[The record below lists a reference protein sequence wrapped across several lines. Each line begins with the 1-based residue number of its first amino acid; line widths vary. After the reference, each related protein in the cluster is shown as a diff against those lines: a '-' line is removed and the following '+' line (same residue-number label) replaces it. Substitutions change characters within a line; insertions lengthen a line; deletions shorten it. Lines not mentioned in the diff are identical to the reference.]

1 MDLFCQCAGV
11 FVTDILVIEVVTV
24 EFGRVGEPAPVLL
37 AIGESIAVRVYVSRV
52 GSVEAVISGRY
63 VSILIQVGPV
73 PVELKAVSGGEV
85 DSVGVGVAVAVV
97 GVGWIESIDELPAVG
112 HSVEV
117 RIKGCRVDW
126 HDIHVTAR
134 RDACEY
140 PQVPAVLQ
148 SGQGCYQP
156 GYLSLV
162 EIQTEDTRMATL
174 KAPRPISGTDD
185 YHVVHRQY

>member
-52 GSVEAVISGRY
+52 GSVEAAISGRY

-73 PVELKAVSGGEV
+73 PVELEAVSGGEV

-112 HSVEV
+112 HPVEV

-162 EIQTEDTRMATL
+162 EIQTEDTRMAAL
-174 KAPRPISGTDD
+174 EAP
-185 YHVVHRQY
+185 